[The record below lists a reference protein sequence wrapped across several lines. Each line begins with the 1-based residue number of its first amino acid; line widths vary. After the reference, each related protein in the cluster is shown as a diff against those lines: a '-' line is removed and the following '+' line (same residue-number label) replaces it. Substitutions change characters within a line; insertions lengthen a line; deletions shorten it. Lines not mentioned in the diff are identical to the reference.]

1 MRWFIDAMNVI
12 GSRPDGWWRD
22 RHGAMERL
30 VSQLEKLARA
40 GESITVFLE
49 REPSPP
55 IASEAI
61 EVTWA
66 PEAKP
71 DAADDEIVR
80 RLGAEAEPGAVTVVT
95 SDRRLAGRVRAIGAE
110 VEGASEFRRRL
121 SAV

>member
-1 MRWFIDAMNVI
+1 MRWFVDAMNVI

-30 VSQLEKLARA
+30 VSQLEKLARD
-40 GESITVFLE
+40 GELITVFLE

-80 RLGAEAEPGAVTVVT
+80 RLGAETEPGAVTVVT